1 MEFKTFLT
9 ESEENTDVQSTL
21 RKIPESHRKLVAG
34 YQFKFQPGNTLK
46 HDKKSI
52 GEIDEEKKIITVCAP
67 WNYGRQFTFLHEI
80 GHLVWKYIM
89 DEELRAKW
97 KKAYNAVKH
106 KQSQGMEEIFCMS
119 YANYY
124 AKNKVEI
131 HNHKEWL
138 NFIKNLPRWSIAPA
152 QLVVQ
157 YSPQLE

>member
-89 DEELRAKW
+89 DEGLRAKW

-138 NFIKNLPRWSIAPA
+138 NFIKNLPR
-152 QLVVQ
+152 
-157 YSPQLE
+157 